1 MDLFADEVFVFSP
14 RGDVIDLPSGS
25 TPIDFAYRIHTDI
38 GHRCTGARL
47 NDRIVPLNTV
57 MKNGDIVDIITSKN
71 GQPKMDWLNFAKTHG
86 AKNRIRQWFKKHH
99 REEHIQQGRQMLE
112 AELGKGAIDE
122 FFKSDKLKEVGRRL
136 NISDPNDILAA
147 VGYGDLSTSQ
157 VVNRLREVD
166 QLEKMENKGYSI
178 PQARNER
185 QSTVSSLGDLLHH
198 LAKCC
203 QPVPG
208 EEIVGVVTR
217 GSGIAVHRS
226 DCNNLSKIDE
236 DRRMEV
242 DWSKERHTSYPAGL
256 QVECLDR
263 VGIAGDILK
272 KVSDNKVNLKD
283 LKVETHR
290 DKKTATIFLI
300 VDVLDIDQL
309 ARVSQAISQIS
320 DVIRVHRKDHRKRV
334 AAQANGNGTSNGNGK
349 SASNGKPSA
358 GAAKPAPI
366 KGVGSGKQPHQQPKG

>member
-1 MDLFADEVFVFSP
+1 
-14 RGDVIDLPSGS
+14 
-25 TPIDFAYRIHTDI
+25 
-38 GHRCTGARL
+38 
-47 NDRIVPLNTV
+47 
-57 MKNGDIVDIITSKN
+57 
-71 GQPKMDWLNFAKTHG
+71 
-86 AKNRIRQWFKKHH
+86 
-99 REEHIQQGRQMLE
+99 MLE
-112 AELGKGAIDE
+112 AELGKGSIDE
-122 FFKSDKLKEVGRRL
+122 FFKSDKLKEVSRRL
-136 NISDPNDILAA
+136 NITDPNDILAA

-166 QLEKMENKGYSI
+166 QLEKMEKKGHSI
-178 PQARNER
+178 PQALNER
-185 QSTVSSLGDLLHH
+185 QSTVSSLGGLLHH

-208 EEIVGVVTR
+208 EEILGVVTR

-236 DRRMEV
+236 DRRMAV

-300 VDVLDIDQL
+300 VDVLDIEQL

-320 DVIRVHRKDHRKRV
+320 DVIRVHRKDHRKKSGPTPPV
-334 AAQANGNGTSNGNGK
+334 NGNGRPGTSRGESNGKGGNQASGNASGPGSGQGKNSNGK
-349 SASNGKPSA
+349 SAGGGKGA
-358 GAAKPAPI
+358 GNVKVAHI
-366 KGVGSGKQPHQQPKG
+366 KGKN